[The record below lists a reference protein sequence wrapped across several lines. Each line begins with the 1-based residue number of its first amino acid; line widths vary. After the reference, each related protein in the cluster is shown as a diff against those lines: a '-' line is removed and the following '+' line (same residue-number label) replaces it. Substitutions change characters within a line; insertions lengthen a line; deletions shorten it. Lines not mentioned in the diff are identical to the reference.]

1 MHLDFKFHDNPAH
14 FFKASK
20 NFDLSTWQGAVPDIL
35 MKGLSAKFGQVDHCK
50 VFLTASEG
58 KTLGE
63 ANGSDKFFGIG
74 MSLQDPKVWRK
85 ELWGRNLLGETLMEV
100 RDTL

>member
-1 MHLDFKFHDNPAH
+1 MWVFLHLFQKDYNQ
-14 FFKASK
+14 

-50 VFLTASEG
+50 DFLLATEG

-63 ANGSDKFFGIG
+63 ANPRTV
-74 MSLQDPKVWRK
+74 SLAS
-85 ELWGRNLLGETLMEV
+85 E
-100 RDTL
+100 